1 MKDSPLLVR
10 LPLSHERINT
20 STTNQIAVPVDHF
33 DCGFRFPVLME
44 AVAVFDHYGV
54 VPGQLP
60 PNSIAAIYSFI
71 SYLRSERVCFSIKLF
86 RECFSVRSIPDS
98 GTKIFRGHLY
108 FGCRGLKVDNLANK
122 IPNWSERYLIFEG
135 QLGLLLVHPQVRDEA
150 AFGSSGLDDLEKD
163 IFDFF
168 KGERLD
174 IVHYLPLLPTL
185 EDVHVEDNKYQPTE
199 LLC

>member
-1 MKDSPLLVR
+1 MKDSPLLAR
-10 LPLSHERINT
+10 LPLPHERINT
-20 STTNQIAVPVDHF
+20 SAANKIAILVDHF

-44 AVAVFDHYGV
+44 FVAVFDHYGV

-60 PNSIAAIYSFI
+60 PNSIAAIYNFI
-71 SYLRSERVCFSIKLF
+71 SYLRSERVRFSIKLF

-98 GTKIFRGHLY
+98 GIKIFRGHLY
-108 FGCRGLKVDNLANK
+108 FGCRGLKFVNLANK

-150 AFGSSGLDDLEKD
+150 AFGNTGLDGLEKD

-174 IVHYLPLLPTL
+174 VVQYLPLLPTL
-185 EDVHVEDNKYQPTE
+185 EDVHAEDSKYQPTK
-199 LLC
+199 LLS

>member
-1 MKDSPLLVR
+1 MKDSPLLAR
-10 LPLSHERINT
+10 LPLPHERINT
-20 STTNQIAVPVDHF
+20 SAANQIAIPIDHF
-33 DCGFRFPVLME
+33 DCGFGLPVLME

-60 PNSIAAIYSFI
+60 PNSISAIYSFI
-71 SYLRSERVCFSIKLF
+71 SYLRSERVRFSIRLF

-108 FGCRGLKVDNLANK
+108 FGCRGLKVVNLANK
-122 IPNWSERYLIFEG
+122 IANWSERYLIFEG
-135 QLGLLLVHPQVRDEA
+135 NLGLLPVHPQVRDEA
-150 AFGSSGLDDLEKD
+150 AFGSSGLDGVEKE
-163 IFDFF
+163 IFNFF

-174 IVHYLPLLPTL
+174 VTHYLPLLPTL
-185 EDVHVEDNKYQPTE
+185 EDVHAEDSKYHSAE